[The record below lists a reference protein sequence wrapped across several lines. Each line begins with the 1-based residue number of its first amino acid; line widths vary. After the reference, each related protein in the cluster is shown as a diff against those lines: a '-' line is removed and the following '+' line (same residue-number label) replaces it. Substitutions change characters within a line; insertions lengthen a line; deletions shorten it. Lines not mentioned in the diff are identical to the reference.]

1 MFNVYSTKKSASLP
15 IIFWNDVL
23 SHSVMFDFLQ
33 PHGLQPAGLL
43 CPPGF
48 SMQEYWS
55 GLPCPPSGEFPNQGV
70 EPRSLTLWVDSLPSE
85 PPGKPRNTG
94 MGSLSLLQR
103 NFPTQ
108 KSSQGL
114 LHCRQI
120 LYQLSYKGIPLKWY
134 WSHIQGLQCT
144 GDTKWEMP
152 LHQCELRKAQIPG
165 NPAVKPTLRVTDSQ
179 IIPFLY
185 TSEC

>member
-1 MFNVYSTKKSASLP
+1 M
-15 IIFWNDVL
+15 
-23 SHSVMFDFLQ
+23 HSCLVMFDFLQ

-70 EPRSLTLWVDSLPSE
+70 ELRSLTFWVDSLPSE

-94 MGSLSLLQR
+94 MGSLSFLQQI
-103 NFPTQ
+103 FLTQ
-108 KSSQGL
+108 EPNQGL

-120 LYQLSYKGIPLKWY
+120 LYHLSHQGSPGILEWVAYPF
-134 WSHIQGLQCT
+134 SSRSSQ
-144 GDTKWEMP
+144 P
-152 LHQCELRKAQIPG
+152 RKQMGVSCVAG
-165 NPAVKPTLRVTDSQ
+165 RV
-179 IIPFLY
+179 F
-185 TSEC
+185 TS